1 MASPYY
7 LEKNVLSPEECK
19 AAAGYIEKNSEDDH
33 RDNYEHT
40 GMLLYDVLAGEL
52 PSELEPV
59 RRAVKLAGKTF
70 IENYKFTYNRFEL
83 KRLFGNIMHQG
94 AINEPHD
101 DDGDV
106 YPGKMDIE
114 EHYSCILMLNSDYEG
129 GELYFEHHG
138 EEVRLEAGDLI
149 MFRGNAENLHG
160 VREVL
165 SGKRVNVIIFFRN
178 FELDRDYDEDIWKDF
193 MGQDSSQQLLP

>member
-1 MASPYY
+1 MPSLYY
-7 LEKNVLSPEECK
+7 LEKNVLSSEEC
-19 AAAGYIEKNSEDDH
+19 AAAAKYIEDHSEDDY
-33 RDNYEHT
+33 RDHYKHS

-52 PSELEPV
+52 PDELVPI
-59 RRAVKLAGKTF
+59 RKAVKLAGKTF
-70 IENYKFTYNRFEL
+70 LANYEFTYNRFEL
-83 KRLFGNIMHQG
+83 KRLFGNIMYEG

-106 YPGKMDIE
+106 YPGKNDIE
-114 EHYSCILMLNSDYEG
+114 EHYSCILMLNSEYEG

-138 EEVRLEAGDLI
+138 VEVRLEAGDLI
-149 MFRGNAENLHG
+149 MFRGNAANLHG

-193 MGQDSSQQLLP
+193 MGQD

>member
-1 MASPYY
+1 MASVYY
-7 LEKNVLSPEECK
+7 LEKNVLSREECD
-19 AAAGYIEKNSEDDH
+19 AAAKYIEDNSEDDY
-33 RDNYEHT
+33 RDHYKHS

-52 PSELEPV
+52 PKELVPV
-59 RRAVKLAGKTF
+59 RKAVKLAGQTF
-70 IENYKFTYNRFEL
+70 LENYEFTYNRFEL
-83 KRLFGNIMHQG
+83 KRLFGNIMYKG

-106 YPGKMDIE
+106 YPGKNDIE
-114 EHYSCILMLNSDYEG
+114 EHYSCILMLNSEYEG

-138 EEVRLEAGDLI
+138 IEVRLEAGDLI
-149 MFRGNAENLHG
+149 MFRGNAANLHG

-193 MGQDSSQQLLP
+193 MGQD

>member
-1 MASPYY
+1 MPEIYY
-7 LEKNVLSPEECK
+7 LEKNVLSTEECV
-19 AAAGYIEKNSEDDH
+19 ALVRHIEDTSQEDYRDH
-33 RDNYEHT
+33 YKHS
-40 GMLLYDVLAGEL
+40 GILIYDILAGDVPEAVR
-52 PSELEPV
+52 PV
-59 RRAVKLAGKTF
+59 RRALKIANKIFTS
-70 IENYKFTYNRFEL
+70 NYKFRYNRFEL
-83 KRLFGNIMHQG
+83 KRLFGNIMYSG

-106 YPGKMDIE
+106 YPGKMAIE

-138 EEVRLEAGDLI
+138 DEIKLEAGDLI

-160 VREVL
+160 VRKVL

-178 FELDRDYDEDIWKDF
+178 FELDRPYDEDIWLDF
-193 MGQDSSQQLLP
+193 ISE

>member
-1 MASPYY
+1 MVEIYG
-7 LEKNVLSPEECK
+7 LEKNVLTAEECL
-19 AAAGYIEKNSEDDH
+19 ALSSYIEENSEADYRPGYRH
-33 RDNYEHT
+33 S
-40 GMLLYDVLAGEL
+40 GMLIYDILAGEV
-52 PSELEPV
+52 PDVVAPV
-59 RRAVKLAGKTF
+59 RRAIKIANKFFTS
-70 IENYKFTYNRFEL
+70 NYRFKYNRFEL
-83 KRLFGNIMHQG
+83 KRLFGNIMYTG

-114 EHYSCILMLNSDYEG
+114 EHYSCVLMLNSDYEG

-138 EEVRLEAGDLI
+138 IQLKLEAGDLI

-165 SGKRVNVIIFFRN
+165 NGKRTNVIIFFRN
-178 FELDRDYDEDIWKDF
+178 FELDRLYDRDIWIDF
-193 MGQDSSQQLLP
+193 ITE